1 VRQLIAEGLVS
12 AVHDVSDGGIL
23 VAVAEMALAGDIGA
37 RLETTAFENRV
48 DNEKVRHAW
57 SLFAENQ
64 GRYIVTERF
73 DSETI
78 EKRAS
83 DAGIACCFI
92 GWTGGDTIAICKGEE
107 AIYPEIALSELRIAH
122 ESFFKDWM
130 EG

>member
-1 VRQLIAEGLVS
+1 M
-12 AVHDVSDGGIL
+12 HDVSDGGIL

-37 RLETTAFENRV
+37 RLETKAFENRV
-48 DNEKVRHAW
+48 DSEKQQHAW

-73 DSETI
+73 DSEAI
-78 EKRAS
+78 EKLAS
-83 DAGIACCFI
+83 DAGISCCFI
-92 GWTGGDTIAICKGEE
+92 GWTGGDTISICKGED
-107 AIYPEIALSELRIAH
+107 AIYPELSLTELRTAH